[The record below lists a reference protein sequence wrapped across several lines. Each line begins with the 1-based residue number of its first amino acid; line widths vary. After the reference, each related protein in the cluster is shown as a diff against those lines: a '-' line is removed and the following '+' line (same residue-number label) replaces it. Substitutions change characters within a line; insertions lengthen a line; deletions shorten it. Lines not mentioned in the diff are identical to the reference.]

1 MKPITGL
8 VELRTKSST
17 TVKLPGKEKLLSMT
31 SQKEKK
37 KQKSYEANI
46 HLFFCVFSQLE
57 KKLRNLGRL
66 SLQNLF
72 SHQFSSHKHRSDN
85 NLGQT

>member
-46 HLFFCVFSQLE
+46 HLFFCVFS
-57 KKLRNLGRL
+57 KLRNLADYPCKTFFPTNSQVINTGV
-66 SLQNLF
+66 
-72 SHQFSSHKHRSDN
+72 
-85 NLGQT
+85 TTI